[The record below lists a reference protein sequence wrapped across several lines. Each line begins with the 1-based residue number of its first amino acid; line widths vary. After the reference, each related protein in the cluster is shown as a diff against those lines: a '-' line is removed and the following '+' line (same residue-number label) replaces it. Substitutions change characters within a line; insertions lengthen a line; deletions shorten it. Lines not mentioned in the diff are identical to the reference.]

1 MKMLSPTPAERIS
14 EDTWNRLKQAQELE
28 VRLGEE
34 TLTDI
39 LTLDFAGLAGTHDI
53 KLFQTP
59 KPEEARKGTDL
70 EVFLNTGG
78 SAAIRYAIQAKKLYP
93 YKGYIHINAK
103 AGKSGRFQIDVL
115 EDHAK
120 RVGAIPF
127 YLLFNYVDHAE
138 ASRCWNCCECA
149 VDEKQLGCTLVPSW
163 HVREAIRRRGC
174 RTLDFLHS
182 DSESLPWRCRFEC
195 RKRLPWEMKFESR
208 RQHFPLELS
217 FSDSDRWVNFE
228 PREGDWP
235 EWLWAQE
242 QSIISENKA
251 EEMFPGTTKETAL
264 PRPRMLIADEVR
276 ELFPG
281 STNETPLPRR
291 ILLVGQNSNAE
302 DILDDSD
309 RPAR

>member
-1 MKMLSPTPAERIS
+1 MTKLADGYVSRRRIIETWRIKILSPTPAERIS
-14 EDTWNRLKQAQELE
+14 EDTWNRLKQAQEFE

-39 LTLDFAGLAGTHDI
+39 LTLDFARLAGTRKI

-59 KPEEARKGTDL
+59 KSEEARKGTDL

-78 SAAIRYAIQAKKLYP
+78 GAAIRYAIQAKKLYP

-115 EDHAK
+115 EGHAK

-163 HVREAIRRRGC
+163 HVRKAILRRGY

-182 DSESLPWRCRFEC
+182 DPESLPWRCRFEC
-195 RKRLPWEMKFESR
+195 PNRSPWRMKFGSPGQR
-208 RQHFPLELS
+208 WPLFADIDASLPEQYS
-217 FSDSDRWVNFE
+217 WVNLE

-235 EWLWAQE
+235 EWLWAQN
-242 QSIISENKA
+242 Q
-251 EEMFPGTTKETAL
+251 
-264 PRPRMLIADEVR
+264 RMILDDEAR

-281 STNETPLPRR
+281 STKETPVPRR
-291 ILLVGQNSNAE
+291 ILLVGRNLDAE
-302 DILDDSD
+302 DQVDDID
-309 RPAR
+309 RAR